1 MREDMPRRPSRPGPG
16 LRRARRL
23 LELLEEES
31 RLLSAGRIA
40 DVAAQTARRAQEV
53 ETLAA
58 EGLPEEPGT
67 ADLLGRLRAAAAR
80 NLRLLEA
87 YRAGLRAAAADI
99 AEAAAAARA
108 IGLYGADGGRLPDPA
123 PPARSDRR
131 T

>member
-1 MREDMPRRPSRPGPG
+1 MREDLPRRPSRPG
-16 LRRARRL
+16 LHRAKRL
-23 LELLEEES
+23 LALLEEEG
-31 RLLSAGRIA
+31 RLIAAGRIA
-40 DVAAQTARRAQEV
+40 DLATRAARRAQEV

-58 EGLPEEPGT
+58 EGLPDEPGA
-67 ADLLGRLRAAAAR
+67 ADLLARLRAAAAR